1 MNDQSKLLPFLKKS
15 KSFLAVILVLPLV
28 GAIFPIQAQEDEEE
42 DLSIYELSTF
52 EVDAGFAGSLA
63 FSTEAKRRA
72 PVILEVISA
81 EDIGKLP
88 DVSIAESLARLPGLT
103 TQRINSRAQDIVIR
117 GLTGDFSTALLNGRQ
132 QVSASGDRSV
142 EFDQYPGELLNGVVV
157 YKTTQPNLV
166 GQGLSGT
173 VDMRTVR
180 PLAYGKRSF
189 AANAF
194 YEWTDLNQLNPD
206 VDINGT
212 RFSLN
217 YIDQND
223 DETMGWAVGY
233 SNTNRP
239 GQGEQWNAWGGAM
252 PTYSDGNMVLG
263 GVKPFVR
270 SSELDRDSF
279 MAVFESR
286 PNDNL
291 HTTFDFFFS
300 DFAEDQ
306 ILRGIEFPLLWSSA
320 QLQPGYTVEDGLIT
334 QGTFTGVYGV
344 MRNDIVWR
352 DADVISPGWNLT
364 MDNDNGWQFELDLSH
379 SNIDRTDYVL
389 ETYSGWA
396 SNRGQ
401 GGAEADWS
409 TPDTL
414 TFTMGGGTGATFSSN
429 LDYSSENIR
438 LASPQGWGGN
448 AVPGGQLGFFKGPI
462 AKDELNQAKTAMRR
476 DLEGFFNQMEFGIAW
491 TERVKSE
498 TNPAPEGRGGWFLAL
513 ADGSWSA
520 PFPETIGN
528 ADLSFIGIGPQRAYD
543 TRAVFDRGIYEL
555 IPNNHP
561 NNINQNYQIEEE
573 VTTAYAQFI
582 IDTQLGAVPVSGTIG
597 TQFIRTNQS
606 SMGGVATFD
615 GSGGLLIGTAIDSHS
630 YTDLVPSLNLIFEID
645 ELKRLRF
652 SVARQ
657 LARQEMDDMR
667 ASASFN
673 FNESMAGS
681 TDVNSSPWSGQSG
694 NPQLE
699 PWRSNSLDLSYEH
712 YFADNMGYWALA
724 GYYKDLVS
732 YTYVESL
739 LSDFTGYPTG
749 VPGVVPAIY
758 QGFRNKPQNGQGG
771 EIYGLEVSLS
781 LPGEKLSEALEGFG
795 VLFNAS
801 LTKSSIEPNPGD
813 PSQPIP
819 GLSENIYNATVYYE
833 KGGFAA
839 RASGRYR
846 SDFRG
851 DIATFGFRGPNFRNI
866 LAETVFDAQLSYEYE
881 SGPLEGLTIILQGY
895 NLTDEP
901 LIATF
906 GDRDL
911 RLVRDYHRW
920 GAQYSIGA
928 SYKF

>member
-1 MNDQSKLLPFLKKS
+1 MNDPSKLLPFLKKA
-15 KSFLAVILVLPLV
+15 KSILSVILVLPLI
-28 GAIFPIQAQEDEEE
+28 GAISPIQAQEDEE
-42 DLSIYELSTF
+42 DLDLYELATY

-103 TQRINSRAQDIVIR
+103 TQRINSRAQDIVVR

-166 GQGLSGT
+166 GQGLAGT
-173 VDMRTVR
+173 IDMRTVR
-180 PLAYGKRSF
+180 PLGHGKKTF
-189 AANAF
+189 VANAF
-194 YEWTDLNQLNPD
+194 YEWTGLKQLNPD
-206 VDINGT
+206 IDINGT
-212 RFSLN
+212 RFSMN

-223 DETMGWAVGY
+223 DETIGWAFGY

-239 GQGEQWNAWGGAM
+239 GQGEQWNAWGFPGRG
-252 PTYSDGNMVLG
+252 DGNLIIG
-263 GVKPFVR
+263 GAKPFVR

-279 MAVFESR
+279 LAVFESR
-286 PNDNL
+286 PHDNL
-291 HTTFDFFFS
+291 HTTFDIFFS
-300 DFAEDQ
+300 DFAETQ
-306 ILRGIEFPLLWSSA
+306 ILRGIEFPLQWSSA
-320 QLQPGYTVEDGLIT
+320 SLQPGYTVEDGLIT
-334 QGTFTGVYGV
+334 AGTFTGIYGV

-352 DADVISPGWNLT
+352 DAEVYSPGWNLV
-364 MDNDNGWQFELDLSH
+364 MDADNGWQFELDLSH
-379 SNIDRTDYVL
+379 SNIDRTDFVL
-389 ETYSGWA
+389 ETYSGWG

-401 GGAEADWS
+401 GGEEADWS

-414 TFTMGGGTGATFSSN
+414 SFQLGGQTGATFSSN
-429 LDYSSENIR
+429 LDYSSDSIR
-438 LASPQGWGGN
+438 LAGPQGWGGN
-448 AVPGGQLGFFKGPI
+448 VVPGGQLGFFKGPI
-462 AKDELNQAKTAMRR
+462 AEDELNQARTAMRR
-476 DLEGFFNQMEFGIAW
+476 DLEGIFNQMEFGLAW

-498 TNPAPEGRGGWFLAL
+498 TNPAPGGRGGWFLAL

-543 TRAVFDRGIYEL
+543 VRSVFDSGIYDL

-561 NNINQNYQIEEE
+561 NNINQNYHIEEE
-573 VTTAYAQFI
+573 VTTGYVQFI
-582 IDTQLGAVPVSGTIG
+582 IDANLGSLPISGTLG
-597 TQFIRTNQS
+597 TQFIRTNQFS
-606 SMGGVATFD
+606 RGGVATFD
-615 GSGGLLIGTAIDSHS
+615 GSGGLLIGTATDSHS
-630 YTDLVPSLNLIFEID
+630 YTDLVPSLNLILEID
-645 ELKRLRF
+645 ELRRLRF

-673 FNESMAGS
+673 FNESLADS
-681 TDVNSSPWSGQSG
+681 TEVEFSPWSGQSG
-694 NPQLE
+694 NTQLE
-699 PWRSNSLDLSYEH
+699 PWRSNSLDLSFEN

-724 GYYKDLVS
+724 GYHKDLVS

-781 LPGEKLSEALEGFG
+781 LPGEKLSEALEGWG
-795 VLFNAS
+795 VLLNAS
-801 LTKSSIEPNPGD
+801 LTKSSIRPNLGD

-819 GLSENIYNATVYYE
+819 GLSENIYNATLYYE
-833 KGGFAA
+833 KGGFEA

-881 SGPLEGLTIILQGY
+881 TGILEGLTIILQGY
-895 NLTDEP
+895 NLSDEP
-901 LIATF
+901 LAATF
-906 GDRDL
+906 GDQDL

-920 GAQYSIGA
+920 GAQYSLGA

>member
-1 MNDQSKLLPFLKKS
+1 MNNQRKLLPFLEKS
-15 KSFLAVILVLPLV
+15 KSILPFILVLPLI
-28 GAIFPIQAQEDEEE
+28 GAISTIQAQDAEEDE
-42 DLSIYELSTF
+42 DLDLYQLSTY

-88 DVSIAESLARLPGLT
+88 DVSIAETLARLPGLT

-142 EFDQYPGELLNGVVV
+142 EFDQFPGELLNGVVV

-166 GQGLSGT
+166 GQGLAGT

-180 PLAYGKRSF
+180 PLGHGKKTF
-189 AANAF
+189 VANAF
-194 YEWTDLNQLNPD
+194 YEWTALSQLNPD

-212 RFSLN
+212 RFSMN

-223 DETMGWAVGY
+223 DDTIGWAIGY

-252 PTYSDGNMVLG
+252 PTFEGNMVLG

-270 SSELDRDSF
+270 SSELDRDSLL
-279 MAVFESR
+279 AVLESR
-286 PNDNL
+286 PNDNF
-291 HTTFDFFFS
+291 HSTFDIFYSEFS
-300 DFAEDQ
+300 ENQ

-320 QLQPGYTVEDGLIT
+320 KLEPGFTVEDGLIT
-334 QGTFTGVYGV
+334 QGTFSGVYGV

-352 DADVISPGWNLT
+352 DAEVYSPGWNLVINT
-364 MDNDNGWQFELDLSH
+364 DKGWQFELDLSH

-396 SNRGQ
+396 SNRGN
-401 GGAEADWS
+401 GGAEAEWS

-414 TFTMGGGTGATFSSN
+414 TFMMGGGTGATFSSN
-429 LDYSSENIR
+429 LDYGSERIR
-438 LASPQGWGGN
+438 IASPQGWGGN

-462 AKDELNQAKTAMRR
+462 AKDELNQARTAMRR
-476 DLEGFFNQMEFGIAW
+476 DLEGFFNEMEFGLAW

-520 PFPETIGN
+520 PFPEPVGY
-528 ADLSFIGIGPQRAYD
+528 ADLSFIGIGPQIAYD
-543 TRAVFDRGIYEL
+543 TRAVFDSGIYDL

-561 NNINQNYQIEEE
+561 NNINQNYHIEEE

-582 IDTQLGAVPVSGTIG
+582 IDTSIGGLPVSGTLG
-597 TQFIRTNQS
+597 TQLIRTNQFS
-606 SMGGVATFD
+606 RGGVATFSSP
-615 GSGGLLIGTAIDSHS
+615 GELLIGTAIGSHS
-630 YTDLVPSLNLIFEID
+630 YTDLVPSLNLIFEIND
-645 ELKRLRF
+645 LRQVRF

-667 ASASFN
+667 ASSSFN
-673 FNESMAGS
+673 FNESLAGS
-681 TDVNSSPWSGQSG
+681 TDVLNSPWSGQSG
-694 NPQLE
+694 NVELE
-699 PWRSNSLDLSYEH
+699 PWRSNSLDISFEN
-712 YFADNMGYWALA
+712 YFADNMGYWAVA
-724 GYYKDLVS
+724 GYHKDLVS

-749 VPGVVPAIY
+749 VPGVTPAIF

-781 LPGEKLSEALEGFG
+781 LPGEKLSEALVGFG
-795 VLFNAS
+795 VLLNAS
-801 LTKSSIEPNPGD
+801 LTKSSIQPNLGD

-833 KGGFAA
+833 KGGFEA

-881 SGPLEGLTIILQGY
+881 SGILEGLTLILQGY

-911 RLVRDYHRW
+911 RLVKDYHRW
-920 GAQYSIGA
+920 GAQYSLGA

>member
-15 KSFLAVILVLPLV
+15 KSFLAVILALPLV

-103 TQRINSRAQDIVIR
+103 TQRINSRAQDIVVR

-166 GQGLSGT
+166 GQGLAGT
-173 VDMRTVR
+173 IDMRTVR
-180 PLAYGKRSF
+180 PLQHGKKTF
-189 AANAF
+189 VANAF
-194 YEWTDLNQLNPD
+194 YEWTSLNKLNPD
-206 VDINGT
+206 VDIQGT

-239 GQGEQWNAWGGAM
+239 GQGEQWNAWGFPARG
-252 PTYSDGNMVLG
+252 DGNLIMG
-263 GVKPFVR
+263 GAKPFVR
-270 SSELDRDSF
+270 SSELDRDSLLV
-279 MAVFESR
+279 VFESR

-291 HTTFDFFFS
+291 HTTFDIFFS
-300 DFAEDQ
+300 DFAETQ
-306 ILRGIEFPLLWSSA
+306 ILRGIEFPLQWSSA

-334 QGTFTGVYGV
+334 AGTFTGIYGV
-344 MRNDIVWR
+344 MRNDLTWR
-352 DADVISPGWNLT
+352 DAEVYSPGWNLT
-364 MDNDNGWQFELDLSH
+364 MDTDNGWQFELDLSH
-379 SNIDRTDYVL
+379 SNIDRTDFVL
-389 ETYSGWA
+389 ETYSGWG
-396 SNRGQ
+396 SNRGN

-414 TFTMGGGTGATFSSN
+414 SFQLGGGTGATFSSS
-429 LDYSSENIR
+429 LDYGSDRIR

-448 AVPGGQLGFFKGPI
+448 AVEGGQLGFFKGPI
-462 AKDELNQAKTAMRR
+462 ANDELNQARTAMRR
-476 DLEGFFNQMEFGIAW
+476 DLEGFFNQMEFGLAW
-491 TERVKSE
+491 TDRVKSE
-498 TNPAPEGRGGWFLAL
+498 TNPAPDGRGGWFLAL

-520 PFPETIGN
+520 PFPETVGF

-543 TRAVFDRGIYEL
+543 VRSVLDSGIYDF

-561 NNINQNYQIEEE
+561 NNINQNYHIEEE

-582 IDTQLGAVPVSGTIG
+582 IDTSLGSMPVTGTLG
-597 TQFIRTNQS
+597 TQFIRTNQLS
-606 SMGGVATFD
+606 RGGVATFA
-615 GSGGLLIGTAIDSHS
+615 GPNELLIGTATGSHS
-630 YTDLVPSLNLIFEID
+630 YTDLVPSLNLILEID
-645 ELKRLRF
+645 DLRRLRF

-657 LARQEMDDMR
+657 LARQEMEDMR

-673 FNESMAGS
+673 FNEALADS
-681 TDVNSSPWSGQSG
+681 TDVQFSPWSGQSG
-694 NPQLE
+694 NPELE
-699 PWRSNSLDLSYEH
+699 PWRSNSLDLSFEN
-712 YFADNMGYWALA
+712 YFSDNMGYWAFA

-732 YTYVESL
+732 YTFVESL

-771 EIYGLEVSLS
+771 ELYGFELSLS
-781 LPGEKLSEALEGFG
+781 LPGERISEALEGFG
-795 VLFNAS
+795 VVLNAS
-801 LTKSSIEPNPGD
+801 LTKSSIQPNLGD

-833 KGGFAA
+833 KGGFEA

-851 DIATFGFRGPNFRNI
+851 DIATFGFRGPFFRNI

-881 SGPLEGLTIILQGY
+881 SGILEGLTIILQGY

-901 LIATF
+901 LAATF
-906 GDRDL
+906 GADDL

-920 GAQYSIGA
+920 GAQYSLGA

>member
-1 MNDQSKLLPFLKKS
+1 MNDPSKLLPFLKKA
-15 KSFLAVILVLPLV
+15 KSILSVILVLPLI
-28 GAIFPIQAQEDEEE
+28 GAISPIQAQEDEE
-42 DLSIYELSTF
+42 DLDLYELATY

-103 TQRINSRAQDIVIR
+103 TQRINSRAQDIVVR

-166 GQGLSGT
+166 GQGLAGT
-173 VDMRTVR
+173 IDMRTVR
-180 PLAYGKRSF
+180 PLGHGKKTF
-189 AANAF
+189 VANAF
-194 YEWTDLNQLNPD
+194 YEWTGLKQLNPD
-206 VDINGT
+206 IDINGT
-212 RFSLN
+212 RFSMN

-223 DETMGWAVGY
+223 DETIGWAFGY

-239 GQGEQWNAWGGAM
+239 GQGEQWNAWGFPGRG
-252 PTYSDGNMVLG
+252 DGNLIIG
-263 GVKPFVR
+263 GAKPFVR

-279 MAVFESR
+279 LAVFESR
-286 PNDNL
+286 PHDNL
-291 HTTFDFFFS
+291 HTTFDIFFS
-300 DFAEDQ
+300 DFAETQ
-306 ILRGIEFPLLWSSA
+306 ILRGIEFPLQWSSA
-320 QLQPGYTVEDGLIT
+320 SLQPGYTVEDGLIT
-334 QGTFTGVYGV
+334 AGTFTGIYGV

-352 DADVISPGWNLT
+352 DAEVYSPGWNLV
-364 MDNDNGWQFELDLSH
+364 MDADNGWQFELDLSH
-379 SNIDRTDYVL
+379 SNIDRTDFVL
-389 ETYSGWA
+389 ETYSGWG

-401 GGAEADWS
+401 GGEEADWS

-414 TFTMGGGTGATFSSN
+414 SFQLGGQTGATFSSN
-429 LDYSSENIR
+429 LDYSSDRIR
-438 LASPQGWGGN
+438 LAGPQGWGGN
-448 AVPGGQLGFFKGPI
+448 VVPGGQLGFFKGPI
-462 AKDELNQAKTAMRR
+462 AEDELNQARTAMRR
-476 DLEGFFNQMEFGIAW
+476 DLEGIFNQMEFGLAW
-491 TERVKSE
+491 TERIKSE
-498 TNPAPEGRGGWFLAL
+498 TNPAPGGRGGWFLAL

-543 TRAVFDRGIYEL
+543 VRSVFDSGIYDL

-561 NNINQNYQIEEE
+561 NNINQNYHIEEE
-573 VTTAYAQFI
+573 VTTGYVQFI
-582 IDTQLGAVPVSGTIG
+582 IDANLGSLPISGTLG
-597 TQFIRTNQS
+597 TQFIRTNQFS
-606 SMGGVATFD
+606 RGGVATFD
-615 GSGGLLIGTAIDSHS
+615 GSGGLLIGTATDSHS
-630 YTDLVPSLNLIFEID
+630 YTDLVPSLNLILEID
-645 ELKRLRF
+645 ELRRLRF

-673 FNESMAGS
+673 FNESLADS
-681 TDVNSSPWSGQSG
+681 TEVEFSPWSGQSG
-694 NPQLE
+694 NTQLE
-699 PWRSNSLDLSYEH
+699 PWRSNSLDLSFEN

-724 GYYKDLVS
+724 GYHKDLVS

-781 LPGEKLSEALEGFG
+781 LPGEKLSEALEGWG
-795 VLFNAS
+795 VLLNAS
-801 LTKSSIEPNPGD
+801 LTKSSIRPNLGD

-819 GLSENIYNATVYYE
+819 GLSENIYNATLYYE
-833 KGGFAA
+833 KGGFEA

-881 SGPLEGLTIILQGY
+881 TGILEGLTIILQGY
-895 NLTDEP
+895 NLSDEP
-901 LIATF
+901 LAATF
-906 GDRDL
+906 GDQDL

-920 GAQYSIGA
+920 GAQYSLGA

>member
-15 KSFLAVILVLPLV
+15 KSFLAVILVLPLL
-28 GAIFPIQAQEDEEE
+28 GAISPIQAQEDESDE
-42 DLSIYELSTF
+42 DLDFYELSTF
-52 EVDAGFAGSLA
+52 EVDPGFAGSLA

-72 PVILEVISA
+72 PVIVEVISA

-88 DVSIAESLARLPGLT
+88 DVSIAETLARLPGLT

-166 GQGLSGT
+166 GQGLAGT

-180 PLAYGKRSF
+180 PLGHGKKTF
-189 AANAF
+189 VANAF

-212 RFSLN
+212 RFSMN

-223 DETMGWAVGY
+223 DETIGWAFGY

-239 GQGEQWNAWGGAM
+239 GQGEQWNAWGNAM
-252 PTYSDGNMVLG
+252 PTFEGNMVLG

-270 SSELDRDSF
+270 SSVLDRDSF
-279 MAVFESR
+279 LAVFESR
-286 PNDNL
+286 PHDNL
-291 HTTFDFFFS
+291 HTTFDIFFS
-300 DFAEDQ
+300 NFAEEQ

-320 QLQPGYTVEDGLIT
+320 SLQPGFTVEDGLIT
-334 QGTFTGVYGV
+334 RGTFTGVYGV

-352 DADVISPGWNLT
+352 DADVYSPGWNLV
-364 MDNDNGWQFELDLSH
+364 MDTDNGWQFELDLSH

-389 ETYSGWA
+389 ETYSGWG
-396 SNRGQ
+396 SNRGN

-414 TFTMGGGTGATFSSN
+414 SFMMGGGTGATFSSN
-429 LDYSSENIR
+429 LDYSSDRIR

-448 AVPGGQLGFFKGPI
+448 VVPGGQLGFFKGPI
-462 AKDELNQAKTAMRR
+462 AKDELNQARTAIRR
-476 DLEGFFNQMEFGIAW
+476 DLEGIFNEMEFGLAW

-543 TRAVFDRGIYEL
+543 TRAVFDSGIYDL

-561 NNINQNYQIEEE
+561 NNINQNYHIEEE
-573 VTTAYAQFI
+573 VTTGYMQFI
-582 IDTQLGAVPVSGTIG
+582 IDTRLGTIPVTGTLG
-597 TQFIRTNQS
+597 TQLIRTNQFS
-606 SMGGVATFD
+606 RGGVATFD
-615 GSGGLLIGTAIDSHS
+615 GSGGLLIGTATDSHS

-645 ELKRLRF
+645 DLRRLRF

-673 FNESMAGS
+673 FNESLAGS
-681 TDVNSSPWSGQSG
+681 TDVVSSPWSGRSG
-694 NPQLE
+694 NPELE
-699 PWRSNSLDLSYEH
+699 PWRSNSLDLSFEN
-712 YFADNMGYWALA
+712 YFADNMGYWAIA
-724 GYYKDLVS
+724 GYHKDLVS
-732 YTYVESL
+732 YTYLESL

-749 VPGVVPAIY
+749 VPGVTPAIF
-758 QGFRNKPQNGQGG
+758 QGFRTKPQNGQGG

-795 VLFNAS
+795 VLLNAS
-801 LTKSSIEPNPGD
+801 LTKSSIEPNLGD
-813 PSQPIP
+813 PAQPIP

-833 KGGFAA
+833 KGGFEA

-881 SGPLEGLTIILQGY
+881 SGILEGLTIILQGY

-906 GDRDL
+906 GDKDL
-911 RLVRDYHRW
+911 RLVKDYHRW
-920 GAQYSIGA
+920 GAQYSLGA